1 LHWIDEVRQNRVAQG
16 KEGKP
21 LRLPRIVRESFLA
34 FVVSSLMLPG
44 AIAVA
49 TVFLFLTGPYGTD
62 LESAVKWN
70 SFLNRTPARACFF
83 GALIALVFCALLAVV
98 VCRRFTRA
106 DSACPGPFDQLRQGF
121 DDVRARLE
129 RVCCEPKA
137 HDTPTCGEAGKHRKY
152 LEDHVFCE
160 KRSPAGLPWLLGTG
174 YIDAWQRL
182 HSIEVALLR
191 LEPDDRVVREAL
203 GDEMRLAGS
212 NIPHSAALLKRLRT
226 AVVSL
231 SPTAGQYLIDEQQ
244 PNPAPPAPADDAA
257 KNDARAAL
265 MQVRAAI
272 NEFRDSRREALVR
285 ARNRLY
291 GAVIFSGI
299 TGCTFLFLAILSG
312 ATKTQILAA
321 SAFYLVGGVVGLVK
335 LLQSA
340 ATGSAAAQDD
350 YGLGVVRLI
359 QTPLLAGLAAIG
371 GVVLVQLT
379 QGQGDLDLN
388 TTFDLGLNPY
398 GLVVAA
404 FFGLTPSLL
413 LSSLQ
418 QRTDQYRTDLTSV
431 SPASSDAPGD
441 AS

>member
-1 LHWIDEVRQNRVAQG
+1 MRI
-16 KEGKP
+16 
-21 LRLPRIVRESFLA
+21 PRIVSESLLG

-62 LESAVKWN
+62 LKGAAQWN
-70 SFLNRTPARACFF
+70 SLLNRTPARTCFC
-83 GALIALVFCALLAVV
+83 GALIAVAFCVLLAVV
-98 VCRRFTRA
+98 VCRRFTRSA
-106 DSACPGPFDQLRQGF
+106 SACPGPFDQLRQGF
-121 DDVRARLE
+121 DDVKERLTT
-129 RVCCEPKA
+129 VCPHSNAPGACREATEHKA
-137 HDTPTCGEAGKHRKY
+137 Y
-152 LEDHVFCE
+152 LEPMFKEPSLV
-160 KRSPAGLPWLLGTG
+160 GLPWLLGTG

-182 HSIEVALLR
+182 HSIEVALLG
-191 LEPDDRVVREAL
+191 LEPVDRVLREAL
-203 GDEMRLAGS
+203 GDEMRLEGS
-212 NIPHSAALLKRLRT
+212 KIPQRDALLARLRT

-231 SPTAGQYLIDEQQ
+231 SPTAGQYLIK
-244 PNPAPPAPADDAA
+244 PPEPKPEAGSTTAEAA
-257 KNDARAAL
+257 KDARAAL

-272 NEFRDSRREALVR
+272 AEFRDSRREALVR

-291 GAVIFSGI
+291 GTVIFSGI

-312 ATKTQILAA
+312 ATKTEIVAA

-335 LLQSA
+335 QLHSA
-340 ATGSAAAQDD
+340 ATGSTAAQDD

-371 GVVLVQLT
+371 GVVLVSLT
-379 QGQGDLDLN
+379 QGQGQASLDLT
-388 TTFDLGLNPY
+388 TTFDLGKNPY

-418 QRTDQYRTDLTSV
+418 QRIDQYRTDLSHA
-431 SPASSDAPGD
+431 SPSESNGAGEGS
-441 AS
+441 